1 MTLRSFAC
9 VRAGFSRAIR
19 SSIRGA
25 VVTVAAA
32 TECERDAVYRWRP
45 IRLLRQ
51 IPGEPAS
58 VAYFLGFAAAAAGVD
73 SSRRTIPAPF
83 PSDLRCRTRRLKQLV
98 AQPEESLNAYRCL
111 FALDSEHGS
120 NDARKAEWGGSPGN
134 GDAGLVS
141 SSCLSSGAGMLGL
154 SRIQQNPFAIKTTT
168 PTRSVADSTENKE
181 TKPIVA
187 PPTLVLGT
195 DNACAVSSS
204 GSRIVLRPSAL
215 SFQAEK
221 LKQSSSDTT
230 STESKEGAA
239 AASRDQQPASSK
251 DPREVSSTCESSP
264 VTNGT
269 RALGSRESG
278 ADDDNGGSSSTTT
291 TTTTSSSSGG
301 GSGFGLALGDLR
313 NGTSSSEH
321 LAPLGS
327 GSGSGLLGPATEDAN
342 HSSPHTAPVP
352 PDGFVFGENLRER
365 ASNFEAPSNSAVA
378 APSSTELSFQQFQ
391 QQANQS
397 GGASLEQ
404 PEEQTSAASRHAK
417 SLTESAEEYQSR
429 QIKRTYDEVAVVTGE
444 ENESNVLQINCK
456 LFTFD
461 KTTSSWQERGRGS
474 LRLND
479 QEVDGVLQSR
489 LVMRTQGSLRVILN
503 TKVWSGMVVEH
514 PSSKTVRTSAIDP
527 DGIRV
532 YLVQANPKDAEQL
545 YGALECRVA
554 SLKSAEDSSS
564 GASPASAPQGLPP
577 PPSADSSS
585 SFAESLGSAE
595 DDGAPRAKRPRMQES
610 DGSLPDSSH
619 HDGEED
625 SVATTAECESSA
637 EDKG

>member
-1 MTLRSFAC
+1 M
-9 VRAGFSRAIR
+9 
-19 SSIRGA
+19 
-25 VVTVAAA
+25 
-32 TECERDAVYRWRP
+32 
-45 IRLLRQ
+45 
-51 IPGEPAS
+51 
-58 VAYFLGFAAAAAGVD
+58 
-73 SSRRTIPAPF
+73 
-83 PSDLRCRTRRLKQLV
+83 
-98 AQPEESLNAYRCL
+98 
-111 FALDSEHGS
+111 
-120 NDARKAEWGGSPGN
+120 AEKGGSPGN
-134 GDAGLVS
+134 GDSGLVS

-187 PPTLVLGT
+187 PPTLVLGA

-215 SFQAEK
+215 AFQAEK
-221 LKQSSSDTT
+221 LKQTSPDAA
-230 STESKEGAA
+230 STEPRDNTTTATATKEQQHQQQAPS
-239 AASRDQQPASSK
+239 ASR
-251 DPREVSSTCESSP
+251 DPREVSSTCESTTSP

-269 RALGSRESG
+269 RTSG
-278 ADDDNGGSSSTTT
+278 TVSSAEDDNSGS
-291 TTTTSSSSGG
+291 TTTSSSGRAVGES
-301 GSGFGLALGDLR
+301 SSSFGLALGDLR

-321 LAPLGS
+321 LSTLGT
-327 GSGSGLLGPATEDAN
+327 GGGLLSSATDDAN
-342 HSSPHTAPVP
+342 HSPHAAAP

-365 ASNFEAPSNSAVA
+365 AANFEDASSDSSIAPT
-378 APSSTELSFQQFQ
+378 STELSFQQFQ
-391 QQANQS
+391 QQAGQS
-397 GGASLEQ
+397 SAASTEQ
-404 PEEQTSAASRHAK
+404 PPDVACAASRHAK
-417 SLTESAEEYQSR
+417 SLTESAEEYQLR
-429 QIKRTYDEVAVVTGE
+429 QVKRTYDEVAVVTGE
-444 ENESNVLQINCK
+444 ENEFNVLQINCK

-489 LVMRTQGSLRVILN
+489 MVMRTQGSLRVILN

-514 PSSKTVRTSAIDP
+514 PSSKTVRTTAIDP

-532 YLVQANPKDAEQL
+532 YLIQANGKDAEQL

-554 SLKSAEDSSS
+554 SLKAAEDSGS
-564 GASPASAPQGLPP
+564 GVLPMPAAMQGL

-585 SFAESLGSAE
+585 SFPESVGSLE
-595 DDGAPRAKRPRMQES
+595 DDGASQSKRPRLQES

-619 HDGEED
+619 GED
-625 SVATTAECESSA
+625 SVATAECESSA

>member
-1 MTLRSFAC
+1 M
-9 VRAGFSRAIR
+9 
-19 SSIRGA
+19 
-25 VVTVAAA
+25 
-32 TECERDAVYRWRP
+32 
-45 IRLLRQ
+45 
-51 IPGEPAS
+51 
-58 VAYFLGFAAAAAGVD
+58 
-73 SSRRTIPAPF
+73 
-83 PSDLRCRTRRLKQLV
+83 
-98 AQPEESLNAYRCL
+98 
-111 FALDSEHGS
+111 
-120 NDARKAEWGGSPGN
+120 AEKGGSPGN

-181 TKPIVA
+181 SKPIVA
-187 PPTLVLGT
+187 PPTLVLGA

-215 SFQAEK
+215 AFQAEK
-221 LKQSSSDTT
+221 LKQTSDVA
-230 STESKEGAA
+230 STETKDNSA
-239 AASRDQQPASSK
+239 AASATKEQHQQQTPSASRDL
-251 DPREVSSTCESSP
+251 REVSSTCESTTGP

-269 RALGSRESG
+269 RTSSTGSG
-278 ADDDNGGSSSTTT
+278 AEDDNSGS
-291 TTTTSSSSGG
+291 TTTSSSNGRAVG
-301 GSGFGLALGDLR
+301 EGSGSFGLALGDLR
-313 NGTSSSEH
+313 NGTSSSSDH
-321 LAPLGS
+321 LVNLSS
-327 GSGSGLLGPATEDAN
+327 GAGLLSSATDDAN
-342 HSSPHTAPVP
+342 HSPHAAAGP

-365 ASNFEAPSNSAVA
+365 AANFEDASSDSSVAPT
-378 APSSTELSFQQFQ
+378 STELSFQQFQ
-391 QQANQS
+391 QQAGQS
-397 GGASLEQ
+397 TVASVEQ
-404 PEEQTSAASRHAK
+404 PVDVTSAASRHAK
-417 SLTESAEEYQSR
+417 SLTESAEEYQLR
-429 QIKRTYDEVAVVTGE
+429 QVKRTYDEVAVVTGE

-489 LVMRTQGSLRVILN
+489 MVMRTQGSLRVILN

-532 YLVQANPKDAEQL
+532 YLIQANAKDAEQL

-554 SLKSAEDSSS
+554 SLKAAEDN
-564 GASPASAPQGLPP
+564 GTGVSPVPAAMQGL

-585 SFAESLGSAE
+585 SFPESVGSLE
-595 DDGAPRAKRPRMQES
+595 DDGAPQSKRPRLQES

-619 HDGEED
+619 GED
-625 SVATTAECESSA
+625 SVATAECESSA

>member
-1 MTLRSFAC
+1 MDASAIAIKEQTRQQRH
-9 VRAGFSRAIR
+9 RAPESANK
-19 SSIRGA
+19 
-25 VVTVAAA
+25 TK
-32 TECERDAVYRWRP
+32 TPW
-45 IRLLRQ
+45 
-51 IPGEPAS
+51 EP
-58 VAYFLGFAAAAAGVD
+58 
-73 SSRRTIPAPF
+73 
-83 PSDLRCRTRRLKQLV
+83 LKM
-98 AQPEESLNAYRCL
+98 
-111 FALDSEHGS
+111 
-120 NDARKAEWGGSPGN
+120 AEKGGSPGN

-181 TKPIVA
+181 SKPIVA
-187 PPTLVLGT
+187 PPTLVLGA

-215 SFQAEK
+215 AFQAEK
-221 LKQSSSDTT
+221 LKQTSDVA
-230 STESKEGAA
+230 STETKDNSA
-239 AASRDQQPASSK
+239 AASAPKEQHQQQTPSASRDL
-251 DPREVSSTCESSP
+251 REVSSTCESTTGP

-269 RALGSRESG
+269 RTSSTGSG
-278 ADDDNGGSSSTTT
+278 AEDDNSGS
-291 TTTTSSSSGG
+291 TTTSSSNGRAVG
-301 GSGFGLALGDLR
+301 EGSGSFGLALGDLR
-313 NGTSSSEH
+313 NGTSSSSDH
-321 LAPLGS
+321 LVNLSS
-327 GSGSGLLGPATEDAN
+327 GAGLLSSAADDAN
-342 HSSPHTAPVP
+342 HSPHA
-352 PDGFVFGENLRER
+352 
-365 ASNFEAPSNSAVA
+365 A
-378 APSSTELSFQQFQ
+378 APLTDSFLVRTCE
-391 QQANQS
+391 S
-397 GGASLEQ
+397 GPRTLKT
-404 PEEQTSAASRHAK
+404 PRQTPRLHRLDVASAASRHAK
-417 SLTESAEEYQSR
+417 SLTESAEEYQLR
-429 QIKRTYDEVAVVTGE
+429 QVKRTYDEVAVVTGE

-489 LVMRTQGSLRVILN
+489 MVMRTQGSLRVILN

-532 YLVQANPKDAEQL
+532 YLIQANAKDAEQL

-554 SLKSAEDSSS
+554 SLKAAEDS
-564 GASPASAPQGLPP
+564 GTGVSPMPAAMQGL

-585 SFAESLGSAE
+585 SFPESVGSLE
-595 DDGAPRAKRPRMQES
+595 DDGAPQSKRPRLQES

-619 HDGEED
+619 GED
-625 SVATTAECESSA
+625 SVATAECESSA

>member
-1 MTLRSFAC
+1 M
-9 VRAGFSRAIR
+9 
-19 SSIRGA
+19 
-25 VVTVAAA
+25 
-32 TECERDAVYRWRP
+32 
-45 IRLLRQ
+45 
-51 IPGEPAS
+51 
-58 VAYFLGFAAAAAGVD
+58 
-73 SSRRTIPAPF
+73 
-83 PSDLRCRTRRLKQLV
+83 
-98 AQPEESLNAYRCL
+98 
-111 FALDSEHGS
+111 
-120 NDARKAEWGGSPGN
+120 AEKGGSPGN

-181 TKPIVA
+181 SKPIVA
-187 PPTLVLGT
+187 PPTLVLGA

-215 SFQAEK
+215 AFQAEK
-221 LKQSSSDTT
+221 LKQTSDVA
-230 STESKEGAA
+230 STETKDNSASASATKEQYQQQTPS
-239 AASRDQQPASSK
+239 ASRDL
-251 DPREVSSTCESSP
+251 REVSSTCESTTGP

-269 RALGSRESG
+269 RTSSTGSG
-278 ADDDNGGSSSTTT
+278 AEDDNSGS
-291 TTTTSSSSGG
+291 TTTSSSNGRAVAE
-301 GSGFGLALGDLR
+301 GSGSFGLALGDLR
-313 NGTSSSEH
+313 NGTSSSSDH
-321 LAPLGS
+321 LVNLNSSA
-327 GSGSGLLGPATEDAN
+327 GLLSSATDDAN
-342 HSSPHTAPVP
+342 HSPHAAAAP

-365 ASNFEAPSNSAVA
+365 AANFEDASSDSSVAPT
-378 APSSTELSFQQFQ
+378 STELSFQQFQ
-391 QQANQS
+391 HQAGQS
-397 GGASLEQ
+397 TVASVEQ
-404 PEEQTSAASRHAK
+404 PVDVTSAASRHAK

-429 QIKRTYDEVAVVTGE
+429 QVKRTYDEVAVVTGE

-489 LVMRTQGSLRVILN
+489 MVMRTQGSLRVILN

-532 YLVQANPKDAEQL
+532 YLIQANAKDAEQL

-554 SLKSAEDSSS
+554 SLKAAEDN
-564 GASPASAPQGLPP
+564 GTGVSPVPTAMQGL

-585 SFAESLGSAE
+585 SFPESVGSLE
-595 DDGAPRAKRPRMQES
+595 DDGAPQSKRPRLQES

-619 HDGEED
+619 GED
-625 SVATTAECESSA
+625 SVATAECESSA

>member
-1 MTLRSFAC
+1 M
-9 VRAGFSRAIR
+9 
-19 SSIRGA
+19 
-25 VVTVAAA
+25 
-32 TECERDAVYRWRP
+32 
-45 IRLLRQ
+45 
-51 IPGEPAS
+51 
-58 VAYFLGFAAAAAGVD
+58 
-73 SSRRTIPAPF
+73 
-83 PSDLRCRTRRLKQLV
+83 
-98 AQPEESLNAYRCL
+98 
-111 FALDSEHGS
+111 
-120 NDARKAEWGGSPGN
+120 AEKGGSPGN

-181 TKPIVA
+181 SKPIVA
-187 PPTLVLGT
+187 PPTLVLGA

-215 SFQAEK
+215 AFQAEK
-221 LKQSSSDTT
+221 LKQTSDVA
-230 STESKEGAA
+230 STETKDSLA
-239 AASRDQQPASSK
+239 AASAAKEQQHQQTASRDL
-251 DPREVSSTCESSP
+251 REVSSTCESTTSP

-269 RALGSRESG
+269 RTSGPGSG
-278 ADDDNGGSSSTTT
+278 AEDDNSGS
-291 TTTTSSSSGG
+291 TTTSSSNGRTIG
-301 GSGFGLALGDLR
+301 EGSSSFGLALGDLR
-313 NGTSSSEH
+313 NGTSSSSDH
-321 LAPLGS
+321 LVNLS
-327 GSGSGLLGPATEDAN
+327 GGGLLSSATDDAN
-342 HSSPHTAPVP
+342 HSPHAAAP

-365 ASNFEAPSNSAVA
+365 AANFEDASSDSSVAPT
-378 APSSTELSFQQFQ
+378 STELSFQQFQ
-391 QQANQS
+391 QQAGQS
-397 GGASLEQ
+397 NVGASVEQ
-404 PEEQTSAASRHAK
+404 PVDVASAASRHAK

-429 QIKRTYDEVAVVTGE
+429 QVKRTYDEVAVVTGE

-489 LVMRTQGSLRVILN
+489 MVMRTQGSLRVILN

-532 YLVQANPKDAEQL
+532 YLIQANAKDAEQL

-554 SLKSAEDSSS
+554 SLKAAEDSGS
-564 GASPASAPQGLPP
+564 GASPMPAAMQGL

-585 SFAESLGSAE
+585 SFPESIGSLE
-595 DDGAPRAKRPRMQES
+595 DDGAPQSKRPRLQES

-619 HDGEED
+619 GED
-625 SVATTAECESSA
+625 SVATAECESSA

>member
-1 MTLRSFAC
+1 MRSKLANK
-9 VRAGFSRAIR
+9 
-19 SSIRGA
+19 
-25 VVTVAAA
+25 TK
-32 TECERDAVYRWRP
+32 TPW
-45 IRLLRQ
+45 
-51 IPGEPAS
+51 EP
-58 VAYFLGFAAAAAGVD
+58 
-73 SSRRTIPAPF
+73 
-83 PSDLRCRTRRLKQLV
+83 LKM
-98 AQPEESLNAYRCL
+98 
-111 FALDSEHGS
+111 
-120 NDARKAEWGGSPGN
+120 AEKGGSPGN

-230 STESKEGAA
+230 SAEPKEGAA
-239 AASRDQQPASSK
+239 AATREQQQQQQQQQQPASSK

-269 RALGSRESG
+269 RVSGSRESG
-278 ADDDNGGSSSTTT
+278 AEDENNGSSSTT

-301 GSGFGLALGDLR
+301 SGGFGLALGDLR

-327 GSGSGLLGPATEDAN
+327 GGSGSGLLVPATEDAN
-342 HSSPHTAPVP
+342 HSSPHAAPVP
-352 PDGFVFGENLRER
+352 PDGFVFGENLQER
-365 ASNFEAPSNSAVA
+365 AANFEAPSNSTVV

-397 GGASLEQ
+397 GGASVEQ
-404 PEEQTSAASRHAK
+404 PEDQTSAASRHAK

-429 QIKRTYDEVAVVTGE
+429 QVKRTYDEVTVVTGE

-461 KTTSSWQERGRGS
+461 KTSSSWQERGRGS

-479 QEVDGVLQSR
+479 QEVEGVLQSR
-489 LVMRTQGSLRVILN
+489 MVMRTQGSLRVILN

-564 GASPASAPQGLPP
+564 SASPASAPQGLPP

-585 SFAESLGSAE
+585 SFPESVGSAE

>member
-1 MTLRSFAC
+1 
-9 VRAGFSRAIR
+9 
-19 SSIRGA
+19 
-25 VVTVAAA
+25 
-32 TECERDAVYRWRP
+32 
-45 IRLLRQ
+45 
-51 IPGEPAS
+51 
-58 VAYFLGFAAAAAGVD
+58 
-73 SSRRTIPAPF
+73 
-83 PSDLRCRTRRLKQLV
+83 
-98 AQPEESLNAYRCL
+98 
-111 FALDSEHGS
+111 
-120 NDARKAEWGGSPGN
+120 
-134 GDAGLVS
+134 
-141 SSCLSSGAGMLGL
+141 MLGL

-230 STESKEGAA
+230 APESKEGAA
-239 AASRDQQPASSK
+239 ASSREQQQQQPASSK

-269 RALGSRESG
+269 RASGSRESG
-278 ADDDNGGSSSTTT
+278 TEDENNGGSTAGP
-291 TTTTSSSSGG
+291 TTSSSASG
-301 GSGFGLALGDLR
+301 GFGLALGDLR
-313 NGTSSSEH
+313 NGTSEH
-321 LAPLGS
+321 LAPL
-327 GSGSGLLGPATEDAN
+327 LGPTTEDAN
-342 HSSPHTAPVP
+342 HSSPHAAPAP
-352 PDGFVFGENLRER
+352 PDGFVFGENLQER
-365 ASNFEAPSNSAVA
+365 AANFEAPSNSTVV

-397 GGASLEQ
+397 SGATVEP
-404 PEEQTSAASRHAK
+404 PEEQMSAAMRHAK
-417 SLTESAEEYQSR
+417 SLTESAEEYQLR
-429 QIKRTYDEVAVVTGE
+429 QVKRTYDEVAVVTGE

-461 KTTSSWQERGRGS
+461 KVTSSWQERGRGN

-489 LVMRTQGSLRVILN
+489 MVMRTQGSLRVILN

-532 YLVQANPKDAEQL
+532 YLIQANAKDAEQL

-554 SLKSAEDSSS
+554 SLKSAEDSSC

-585 SFAESLGSAE
+585 SFPESVGSAE